1 MFSILDVLY
10 PPRCPICDGVRL
22 SDEPV
27 CCPGCLS
34 KFSFISEPYC
44 LCCGRP
50 LSGEEREFC
59 YDCSKRTRNY
69 SGGVSLAVYEGLWRD
84 SIVRFKFHNREEYAS
99 WYAEQMIL
107 RFEDR
112 LRNLHADTIIAVPM
126 HERKVRKRGY
136 NQAESFAKEL
146 SVRMGVPLCTGV
158 LLRTRFTVPQKELSD
173 VARLQNLT
181 MAFAVEEEKLAA
193 YKKDHAFERVILVD
207 DIYTTGS
214 TMEAC
219 ARLLRKA
226 GAKTVAP
233 VTAAIAGGFVS

>member
-27 CCPGCLS
+27 CCPGCLE
-34 KFSFISEPYC
+34 KLSFISEPYC

-50 LSGEEREFC
+50 LSVEEREFC

-146 SVRMGVPLCTGV
+146 SVRMGVPLCTDV

-181 MAFAVEEEKLAA
+181 MAFAVEDERLAA

>member
-1 MFSILDVLY
+1 MISILDVLY

-34 KFSFISEPYC
+34 KISFISEPYC

-50 LSGEEREFC
+50 LSADEREFC
-59 YDCSKRTRNY
+59 YDCQKRTRSY
-69 SGGVSLAVYEGLWRD
+69 AGGVSLAVYEGLWRE
-84 SIVRFKFHNREEYAS
+84 SIVRFKYHSREEYAS
-99 WYAEQMIL
+99 WYAEQLIL
-107 RFEDR
+107 RFSDR
-112 LRNLHADTIIAVPM
+112 LRNLHADTVLAVPM

-136 NQAESFAKEL
+136 NQAESLAKEL
-146 SVRMGVPLCTGV
+146 AVRMGVPFCKGV
-158 LLRTRFTVPQKELSD
+158 LQRTRYTAPQKELSD

-181 MAFAVEEEKLAA
+181 MAFAVDEEKLTA

-219 ARLLRKA
+219 ARLLIKA
-226 GAKTVAP
+226 GAKAVAP